1 MKRTRV
7 MMAADALSDFMEQHS
22 EQLYQYNS
30 LCREAREGI
39 EVERGG
45 KLVKVVNVDLLH
57 FAYKTY
63 KPFVRQYMVLK
74 YELLS
79 ISKLSLLWSDNLEFC
94 LRASC
99 EAKKPVISV
108 KFPFFKSE
116 SSRSKVRSETICA
129 LLWARVIKKSM
140 RAVK

>member
-7 MMAADALSDFMEQHS
+7 MMAADALSNFMEQHS
-22 EQLYQYNS
+22 EQLYQYNE
-30 LCREAREGI
+30 LCREAREGV

-74 YELLS
+74 YELDQARYEEARYKKATTIVDPNAEPDWVKELDPAAAEGFYHPDRIAPVS
-79 ISKLSLLWSDNLEFC
+79 VVTNMKEEATPVSLIV
-94 LRASC
+94 
-99 EAKKPVISV
+99 PG
-108 KFPFFKSE
+108 
-116 SSRSKVRSETICA
+116 
-129 LLWARVIKKSM
+129 
-140 RAVK
+140 